1 MSDEYPKFT
10 AAAVQAAPVF
20 LDREATVDKACTL
33 IAEAASQGAKLIVF
47 PETWVPAYPFW
58 IATPQIFT
66 PAAFVELFKNSVE
79 VPSDA
84 TDALCTA
91 AAKAGSYVV
100 IGINERDSESKGT
113 LYNSLLYIDDA
124 GKILGVHRKL
134 MPTFTERTIWGW
146 GDGSGLHVFETPL
159 GRLGGLICW
168 EHEMTLVK
176 YAFYAKGEQVH
187 ASVWPAWTMQKN
199 SIDFGCRQYAFEGG
213 CFAVVSCGI
222 LLDDTLP
229 QQFRSPLIQAA
240 GGSGIIGP
248 NGEYLRGPVYDKEEI
263 VYADLDLEA
272 TIRVKHMRDVVG
284 HYARPDVTQLLLHEQ
299 PQRPVISSDDR
310 VAELRVQ
317 LGELLSR
324 IDGYDDAASDP
335 EVLATLRQLERAL
348 ARVSEAGTS

>member
-20 LDREATVDKACTL
+20 LNREATIDKACAL
-33 IAEAASQGAKLIVF
+33 IAEAASQGARLIVF

-84 TDALCTA
+84 TDALCRA
-91 AAKAGSYVV
+91 AAKTGTYVV
-100 IGINERDSESKGT
+100 IGINERDAESKGT

-124 GKILGVHRKL
+124 GKVLGVHRKL
-134 MPTFTERTIWGW
+134 MPSFTERTIWGW
-146 GDGSGLHVFETPL
+146 GDGSGLHVFDTPL

-176 YAFYAKGEQVH
+176 YALYAKGEQVH
-187 ASVWPAWTMQKN
+187 ASVWPAWSMQN
-199 SIDFGCRQYAFEGG
+199 SHIDFGCRQYAYEGG

-222 LLDDTLP
+222 LLPDTLP
-229 QQFRSPLIQAA
+229 QQYRSPLIQAN

-248 NGEYLRGPVYDKEEI
+248 DGEYLKGPVYDKEEI
-263 VYADLDLEA
+263 IYADLDLEA
-272 TIRVKHMRDVVG
+272 IVRAKHMRDVVG
-284 HYARPDVTQLLLHEQ
+284 HYARPDVAQLLLHER
-299 PQRPVISSDDR
+299 PQRPVISDDAPL
-310 VAELRVQ
+310 AELRAR

-324 IDGYDDAASDP
+324 IDADDGAASDP
-335 EVLATLRQLERAL
+335 EVLASLQELESAPTK
-348 ARVSEAGTS
+348 VSGAGRS